1 MTGRPKTGGRKCGAK
16 NKRTV
21 ARERALADTA
31 AKITGVLG
39 AGAFEGDAHALL
51 MAIYRDTEQPIEL
64 RVEAA
69 KAAIG
74 YEKPRLAAVDAK
86 HTGTITLEELIHMSY
101 EGKQAKE
108 EEQQQQQQAP
118 HDSGG
123 RGAASATAN
132 R

>member
-1 MTGRPKTGGRKCGAK
+1 MRGSRPGERRGGRQRGVK

-51 MAIYRDTEQPIEL
+51 MAVYKDMTRPIEL
-64 RVEAA
+64 RMDAA

-86 HTGTITLEELIHMSY
+86 HTGTITLEELIGLSY
-101 EGKQAKE
+101 ETGRHAKE
-108 EEQQQQQQAP
+108 KQKQSQDVGTST
-118 HDSGG
+118 DS
-123 RGAASATAN
+123 
-132 R
+132 